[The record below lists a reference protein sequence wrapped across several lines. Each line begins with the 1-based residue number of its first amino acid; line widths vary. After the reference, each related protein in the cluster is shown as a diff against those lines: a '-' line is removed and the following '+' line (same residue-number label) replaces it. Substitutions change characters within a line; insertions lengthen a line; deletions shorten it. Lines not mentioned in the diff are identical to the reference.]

1 MNSFWKT
8 FFATLL
14 AIVVSSVIFAALSVI
29 ALIGFLGAL
38 SVSATSD
45 TQQIKDGSIL
55 KIELAHISDTYV
67 SNPWSELGIEKG
79 SDNKDLPLSLV
90 LEAID
95 EAKNDD
101 RIKGIYL
108 NTMDPGCGFATAGAL
123 REALEEFR
131 QSGKFIVS
139 YSDFY
144 SLKGYYLASVA
155 DQVYVNTE
163 GTIALDGLAGGGI
176 FFKDLLDKIGVEMMV
191 FKVGTFKSAVEPY
204 ILNGMSEAN
213 RAQITSYL
221 GDIWGRILSEVGSS
235 RGLAV
240 ERLQSLADSMQS
252 VQHTDSYLTNGLI
265 DGALYGDQALET
277 LCPLVGVDDVDDL
290 RFVSLRDVYRSR
302 GTSKHRASGTVGVL
316 FAEGEINVEVADSP
330 FNTKKIVSD
339 KLANRI
345 LEMGKDDDYDAIV
358 VRVNS
363 PGGSS
368 YISEQLWYAVHKANE
383 SKPVVISM
391 GDYAASGGYYMSSGA
406 SYIFA
411 EPSTITGSIGI
422 FGVVPNATKL
432 ANKIGVH
439 QDMVKTARYAD
450 LGAMDRPWTEEERA
464 LFQQYVNRGYAL
476 FLKRVSEGRNMTT
489 AQVDS
494 IAQGRVWTGAQA
506 LELGL
511 VDELGGLQD
520 AVAYA
525 ASLAGYD
532 SYDIEYARREV
543 NMLQELFN
551 TSTQAVRMELM
562 TSWFTEEEIRYIDQM
577 RELRAMSGLQARLPL
592 IVDL

>member
-14 AIVVSSVIFAALSVI
+14 AIVASGVIFVSLSII
-29 ALIGFLGAL
+29 ALIGFVAAL
-38 SVSATSD
+38 SVGANNE
-45 TQQIKDGSIL
+45 TQKIKDGSIL
-55 KIELAHISDTYV
+55 KIDLAKVSDTYV
-67 SNPWSELGIEKG
+67 SDPWAELGFDKSNG
-79 SDNKDLPLSLV
+79 CQDLPLSYV

-108 NTMDPGCGFATAGAL
+108 NMMDPGCGFASAEALRGAL
-123 REALEEFR
+123 EDFK
-131 QSGKFIVS
+131 QTGKFIVS

-155 DQVYVNTE
+155 DQLYVNKE
-163 GTIALDGLAGGGI
+163 GSIAFDGLSGGAV

-204 ILNGMSEAN
+204 MLNSMSEAN
-213 RAQITSYL
+213 RTQISSYL
-221 GDIWGRILSEVGSS
+221 GDIWGRILGEVGAS
-235 RGLAV
+235 RGLDST
-240 ERLQSLADSMQS
+240 RLQTLADSMQS
-252 VQHTDSYLTNGLI
+252 VRSTDSYLANKLI
-265 DGALYGDQALET
+265 DGALYQDQALEQ
-277 LCPLVGVDDVDDL
+277 LCSLVDVDEPNDL
-290 RFVSLRDVYRSR
+290 YFVSLRDVYAAR
-302 GTSKHRASGTVGVL
+302 GSAPSGDANIGVL
-316 FAEGEINVEVADSP
+316 FAEGEINVEEADSP
-330 FNTKKIVSD
+330 FNTKKVVTSD
-339 KLANRI
+339 LADRI
-345 LEMGKDDDYDAIV
+345 LEMGEDDDYDALV

-368 YISEQLWYAVHKANE
+368 YISEQLWYAVHKASQN
-383 SKPVVISM
+383 KPVVISM

-439 QDMVKTARYAD
+439 QDVVKTARYAD
-450 LGAMDRPWTEEERA
+450 LGALDRPWTEEERG
-464 LFQQYVNRGYAL
+464 LFQQYVNRGYEL
-476 FLKRVSEGRNMTT
+476 FLKRVSEGRGMTRD
-489 AQVDS
+489 QVDS

-525 ASLAGYD
+525 AAQAGYD
-532 SYDIEYARREV
+532 TYHITYSRRAV
-543 NMLQELFN
+543 NVLQELFSA
-551 TSTQAVRMELM
+551 STQAVRMKLM
-562 TSWFTEEEIRYIDQM
+562 TSWFTEDEIRYIDQL

-592 IVDL
+592 VVDI

>member
-14 AIVVSSVIFAALSVI
+14 AIIVSCVIFVSLSII
-29 ALIGFLGAL
+29 ALIGLVAGL
-38 SVSATSD
+38 STSANNE
-45 TQQIKDGSIL
+45 TQKIKNGSIL
-55 KIELAHISDTYV
+55 KIDLAKVSDTYV
-67 SNPWSELGIEKG
+67 SNPWAELGFDK
-79 SDNKDLPLSLV
+79 SDGCQDLPLSYV

-108 NTMDPGCGFATAGAL
+108 NMMDPGCGYASAEAL
-123 REALEEFR
+123 REALEDFK
-131 QSGKFIVS
+131 QTGKFIVS
-139 YSDFY
+139 YADLY

-155 DQVYVNTE
+155 DQLYVNKE
-163 GTIALDGLAGGGI
+163 GSIAFDGLAGGAI

-204 ILNGMSEAN
+204 MLNGMSEAN
-213 RAQITSYL
+213 RTQITSYL
-221 GDIWGRILSEVGSS
+221 GDIWGRILSEVGTS
-235 RGLAV
+235 RGLDSV
-240 ERLQSLADSMQS
+240 RLQALADSMQS
-252 VQHTDSYLTNGLI
+252 VQSTDSYLANKLI
-265 DGALYGDQALET
+265 DGALYQDQALEQ
-277 LCPLVGVDDVDDL
+277 LCSLVNVDEPDDL
-290 RFVSLRDVYRSR
+290 YFVSLRDVYTTRGSNRS
-302 GTSKHRASGTVGVL
+302 GEANIGVL
-316 FAEGEINVEVADSP
+316 FAEGEINVEQADSP
-330 FNTKKIVSD
+330 FNTNKVVTD
-339 KLANRI
+339 QLADRI
-345 LEMGKDDDYDAIV
+345 LEMGEDDDYDALV

-368 YISEQLWYAVHKANE
+368 YISEQLWYAVHKASQN
-383 SKPVVISM
+383 KPVVISM

-439 QDMVKTARYAD
+439 QDVVKTAQHAD
-450 LGAMDRPWTEEERA
+450 LGALDRPWTDEERA
-464 LFQQYVNRGYAL
+464 LFQQYVNRGYEL
-476 FLKRVSEGRNMTT
+476 FLKRVSEGRGMTRD
-489 AQVDS
+489 QVDS

-525 ASLAGYD
+525 AAQAGYD
-532 SYDIEYARREV
+532 TYHITYSRRAV
-543 NMLQELFN
+543 NVLQELFSA
-551 TSTQAVRMELM
+551 STQAVRMKLM
-562 TSWFTEEEIRYIDQM
+562 TSWFTEDEIRYIDQL

-592 IVDL
+592 VVDL

>member
-14 AIVVSSVIFAALSVI
+14 AIVVSGVIFVSLSII
-29 ALIGFLGAL
+29 ALIGIFAGL
-38 SVSATSD
+38 SVGANNE
-45 TQQIKDGSIL
+45 TQKIKDGSIL
-55 KIELAHISDTYV
+55 KIDLANISDTYV
-67 SNPWSELGIEKG
+67 SDPWTELGFDKG
-79 SDNKDLPLSLV
+79 DGCQDLPLSYV
-90 LEAID
+90 IEAID

-108 NTMDPGCGFATAGAL
+108 NMMDPGCGFASAEALRGAL
-123 REALEEFR
+123 EDFK
-131 QSGKFIVS
+131 QTGKFIVS

-155 DQVYVNTE
+155 DQLYVNKE
-163 GTIALDGLAGGGI
+163 GSIAFDGLAGGAV

-204 ILNGMSEAN
+204 MLNSMSEAN
-213 RAQITSYL
+213 RTQISSYL
-221 GDIWGRILSEVGSS
+221 GDIWGRILGEVGTS
-235 RGLAV
+235 RGLDSV
-240 ERLQSLADSMQS
+240 RLQALADSMQS
-252 VQHTDSYLTNGLI
+252 VQTTDSYLANKLI
-265 DGALYGDQALET
+265 DGALYQDQALEQ
-277 LCPLVGVDDVDDL
+277 LCSLVDVDEPDDL
-290 RFVSLRDVYRSR
+290 YFVSLRDVYATRSSAR
-302 GTSKHRASGTVGVL
+302 SGEANIGVL
-316 FAEGEINVEVADSP
+316 FAEGEINVEETDSP
-330 FNTKKIVSD
+330 FNTKKVVTD
-339 KLANRI
+339 QLANRI
-345 LEMGKDDDYDAIV
+345 LEMGEDDDYDALV

-368 YISEQLWYAVHKANE
+368 YISEQLWYAVHKASQN
-383 SKPVVISM
+383 KPVVISM

-439 QDMVKTARYAD
+439 QDVVKTARYAD
-450 LGAMDRPWTEEERA
+450 LGALDRPWTEEERG
-464 LFQQYVNRGYAL
+464 LFQQYVNRGYEL
-476 FLKRVSEGRNMTT
+476 FLKRVSEGRGMTRD
-489 AQVDS
+489 QVDS

-525 ASLAGYD
+525 AAQAGYD
-532 SYDIEYARREV
+532 TYHITYSRRAV
-543 NMLQELFN
+543 NVLQELFSA
-551 TSTQAVRMELM
+551 STQAVRMKLM
-562 TSWFTEEEIRYIDQM
+562 TSWFTEDEIRYIDQL

-592 IVDL
+592 VVDI

>member
-14 AIVVSSVIFAALSVI
+14 AIVASGVIFVSLSII
-29 ALIGFLGAL
+29 ALIGFVAAL
-38 SVSATSD
+38 SVGANNE
-45 TQQIKDGSIL
+45 TQKIKDGSIL
-55 KIELAHISDTYV
+55 KIDLAKVSDTYV
-67 SNPWSELGIEKG
+67 SDPWAELGFDKSNG
-79 SDNKDLPLSLV
+79 CQDLPLSYV

-108 NTMDPGCGFATAGAL
+108 NMMDPGCGFASAETLRGAL
-123 REALEEFR
+123 EDFK
-131 QSGKFIVS
+131 QTGKFIVS

-155 DQVYVNTE
+155 DQLYVNKE
-163 GTIALDGLAGGGI
+163 GSIAFDGLSGGAV

-204 ILNGMSEAN
+204 MLNSMSEAN
-213 RAQITSYL
+213 RTQISSYL
-221 GDIWGRILSEVGSS
+221 GDIWGRILGEVGAS
-235 RGLAV
+235 RGLDST
-240 ERLQSLADSMQS
+240 RLQTLADSMQS
-252 VQHTDSYLTNGLI
+252 VRSTDSYLANKLI
-265 DGALYGDQALET
+265 DGALYQDQALEQ
-277 LCPLVGVDDVDDL
+277 LCSLVDVDEPNDL
-290 RFVSLRDVYRSR
+290 YFVSLRDVYAAR
-302 GTSKHRASGTVGVL
+302 GSASSGDANIGVL
-316 FAEGEINVEVADSP
+316 FAEGEINVEEADSP
-330 FNTKKIVSD
+330 FNTKKVVTSD
-339 KLANRI
+339 LADRI
-345 LEMGKDDDYDAIV
+345 LEMGEDDDYDALV

-368 YISEQLWYAVHKANE
+368 YISEQLWYAVHKASQN
-383 SKPVVISM
+383 KPVVISM

-439 QDMVKTARYAD
+439 QDVVKTARYAD
-450 LGAMDRPWTEEERA
+450 LGALDRPWTEEERG
-464 LFQQYVNRGYAL
+464 LFQQYVNRGYEL
-476 FLKRVSEGRNMTT
+476 FLKRVSEGRGMTRD
-489 AQVDS
+489 QVDS

-525 ASLAGYD
+525 AAQAGYD
-532 SYDIEYARREV
+532 TYHITYSRRAV
-543 NMLQELFN
+543 NVLQELFSA
-551 TSTQAVRMELM
+551 STQAVRMKLM
-562 TSWFTEEEIRYIDQM
+562 TSWFTEDEIRYIDQL

-592 IVDL
+592 VVDI

>member
-14 AIVVSSVIFAALSVI
+14 AIVVSGVIFVSLSII
-29 ALIGFLGAL
+29 ALIGFIAAL
-38 SVSATSD
+38 SVGANNE
-45 TQQIKDGSIL
+45 TQKIKDGSIL
-55 KIELAHISDTYV
+55 KIDLANVSDTYV
-67 SNPWSELGIEKG
+67 SNPWADLGFDK
-79 SDNKDLPLSLV
+79 SDGCRDLPLSYV
-90 LEAID
+90 LEVID

-108 NTMDPGCGFATAGAL
+108 NMMDPGCGFASAEALRGAL
-123 REALEEFR
+123 EDFK
-131 QSGKFIVS
+131 QTGKFIVS
-139 YSDFY
+139 YSDLY

-155 DQVYVNTE
+155 DQLYVNKE
-163 GTIALDGLAGGGI
+163 GSIAFDGLAGGAV

-204 ILNGMSEAN
+204 MLNGMSDAN

-221 GDIWGRILSEVGSS
+221 GDIWGRILGEVGAS
-235 RGLAV
+235 RSLDSV
-240 ERLQSLADSMQS
+240 RLQALADSMQS
-252 VQHTDSYLTNGLI
+252 VQPTDAYLASGLI
-265 DGALYGDQALET
+265 DGALYQDQALEQ
-277 LCPLVGVDDVDDL
+277 LCSLVDVDEPDDL
-290 RFVSLRDVYRSR
+290 YFVSLRDVYETRSKSR
-302 GTSKHRASGTVGVL
+302 GAGANVGVL
-316 FAEGEINVEVADSP
+316 FAEGEINVAVADSP
-330 FNTKKIVSD
+330 FNTKKVVSD
-339 KLANRI
+339 QLADRI
-345 LEMGKDDDYDAIV
+345 LEMGEDDDYDALV

-368 YISEQLWYAVHKANE
+368 YISEQLWYAVHKASEN
-383 SKPVVISM
+383 KPVVISM

-432 ANKIGVH
+432 ANKVGVH
-439 QDMVKTARYAD
+439 QDVVKTARHAD
-450 LGAMDRPWTEEERA
+450 LGALDRPWTEEERA
-464 LFQQYVNRGYAL
+464 LFQQYVNRGYEL
-476 FLKRVSEGRNMTT
+476 FLKRVSEGRGMTRN
-489 AQVDS
+489 QVDS

-525 ASLAGYD
+525 ASQAGYD
-532 SYDIEYARREV
+532 TYRVTYARREV
-543 NMLQELFN
+543 NVLQELFN
-551 TSTQAVRMELM
+551 TSTQAVRMKLM
-562 TSWFTEEEIRYIDQM
+562 TSWFTDEEIRYIDQL
-577 RELRAMSGLQARLPL
+577 RELRAMSGLQTRLPL
-592 IVDL
+592 VVDI

>member
-14 AIVVSSVIFAALSVI
+14 AIVASGVIFVSLSII
-29 ALIGFLGAL
+29 ALIGFVAAL
-38 SVSATSD
+38 SVGANNE
-45 TQQIKDGSIL
+45 TQKIKDGSIL
-55 KIELAHISDTYV
+55 KIDLAKVSDTYV
-67 SNPWSELGIEKG
+67 SDPWAELGFDKSNG
-79 SDNKDLPLSLV
+79 CQDLPLSYV

-108 NTMDPGCGFATAGAL
+108 NMMDPGCGFASAETLRGAL
-123 REALEEFR
+123 EDFK
-131 QSGKFIVS
+131 QTGKFIVS

-155 DQVYVNTE
+155 DQLYVNKE
-163 GTIALDGLAGGGI
+163 GSIAFDGLSGGAV

-204 ILNGMSEAN
+204 MLNSMSEAN
-213 RAQITSYL
+213 RTQISSYL
-221 GDIWGRILSEVGSS
+221 GDIWGRILGEVGTS
-235 RGLAV
+235 RGLDSV
-240 ERLQSLADSMQS
+240 RLQALADSMQS
-252 VQHTDSYLTNGLI
+252 VQTTDSYLANKLI
-265 DGALYGDQALET
+265 DGALYQDQALEQ
-277 LCPLVGVDDVDDL
+277 LCSLVDVDEPDDL
-290 RFVSLRDVYRSR
+290 YFVSLRDVYATRGSARS
-302 GTSKHRASGTVGVL
+302 GEANIGVL
-316 FAEGEINVEVADSP
+316 FAEGEINVEETDSP
-330 FNTKKIVSD
+330 FNTKKVVTD
-339 KLANRI
+339 QLANRI
-345 LEMGKDDDYDAIV
+345 LEMGEDDDYDALV

-368 YISEQLWYAVHKANE
+368 YISEQLWYAVHKASQN
-383 SKPVVISM
+383 KPVVISM

-439 QDMVKTARYAD
+439 QDVVKTARYAD
-450 LGAMDRPWTEEERA
+450 LGALDRPWTEEERG
-464 LFQQYVNRGYAL
+464 LFQQYVNRGYEL
-476 FLKRVSEGRNMTT
+476 FLKRVSEGRGMTRD
-489 AQVDS
+489 QVDS

-525 ASLAGYD
+525 AAQAGYD
-532 SYDIEYARREV
+532 TYHITYSRRAV
-543 NMLQELFN
+543 NVLQELFSA
-551 TSTQAVRMELM
+551 STQAVRMKLM
-562 TSWFTEEEIRYIDQM
+562 TSWFTEDEIRYIDQL

-592 IVDL
+592 VVDI

>member
-14 AIVVSSVIFAALSVI
+14 AIVASGVIFVSLSII
-29 ALIGFLGAL
+29 ALIGFVAAL
-38 SVSATSD
+38 SVGANNE
-45 TQQIKDGSIL
+45 TQKIKDGSIL
-55 KIELAHISDTYV
+55 KIDLAKVSDTYV
-67 SNPWSELGIEKG
+67 SDPWAELGFDKSNG
-79 SDNKDLPLSLV
+79 CQDLPLSYV

-108 NTMDPGCGFATAGAL
+108 NMMDPGCGFASAEALRGAL
-123 REALEEFR
+123 EDFK
-131 QSGKFIVS
+131 QTGKFIVS

-155 DQVYVNTE
+155 DQLYVNKE
-163 GTIALDGLAGGGI
+163 GSIAFDGLSGGAV

-204 ILNGMSEAN
+204 MLNSMSEAN
-213 RAQITSYL
+213 RTQISSYL
-221 GDIWGRILSEVGSS
+221 GDIWGRILGEVGAS
-235 RGLAV
+235 RGLDST
-240 ERLQSLADSMQS
+240 RLQTLADSMQS
-252 VQHTDSYLTNGLI
+252 VRSTDSYLANKLI
-265 DGALYGDQALET
+265 DGALYQDQALEQ
-277 LCPLVGVDDVDDL
+277 LCSLVDVDEPNDL
-290 RFVSLRDVYRSR
+290 YFVSLRDVYAAR
-302 GTSKHRASGTVGVL
+302 GSAPSGDANIGVL
-316 FAEGEINVEVADSP
+316 FAEGEINVEEADSP
-330 FNTKKIVSD
+330 FNTKKVVTSD
-339 KLANRI
+339 LADRI
-345 LEMGKDDDYDAIV
+345 LEMGEDDDYDALV

-368 YISEQLWYAVHKANE
+368 YISEQLWYAVHKASQN
-383 SKPVVISM
+383 KPVVISM

-439 QDMVKTARYAD
+439 QDVVKTARYAD
-450 LGAMDRPWTEEERA
+450 LGALDRPWTEEERG
-464 LFQQYVNRGYAL
+464 LFQQYVNRGYEL
-476 FLKRVSEGRNMTT
+476 FLKRVSEGRGMTRD
-489 AQVDS
+489 QVDS

-525 ASLAGYD
+525 AAQAGYD
-532 SYDIEYARREV
+532 TYHITYSRRAV
-543 NMLQELFN
+543 NVLQELFSS
-551 TSTQAVRMELM
+551 STQAVRMKLM
-562 TSWFTEEEIRYIDQM
+562 TSWFTEDEIRYIDQL

-592 IVDL
+592 VVDI

>member
-14 AIVVSSVIFAALSVI
+14 AIVASGVIFVSLSII
-29 ALIGFLGAL
+29 ALIGFVAAL
-38 SVSATSD
+38 SVGANNE
-45 TQQIKDGSIL
+45 TQKIKDGSIL
-55 KIELAHISDTYV
+55 KIDLAKVSDTYV
-67 SNPWSELGIEKG
+67 SDPWAELGFDKSNG
-79 SDNKDLPLSLV
+79 CQDLPLSYV

-108 NTMDPGCGFATAGAL
+108 NMMDPGCGFASAEALRGAL
-123 REALEEFR
+123 EDFK
-131 QSGKFIVS
+131 QTGKFIVS

-155 DQVYVNTE
+155 DQLYVNKE
-163 GTIALDGLAGGGI
+163 GSIAFDGLSGGAV

-204 ILNGMSEAN
+204 MLNSMSEAN
-213 RAQITSYL
+213 RTQISSYL
-221 GDIWGRILSEVGSS
+221 GDIWGRILGEVGAS
-235 RGLAV
+235 RGLDSTH
-240 ERLQSLADSMQS
+240 LQTLADSMQS
-252 VQHTDSYLTNGLI
+252 VRSTDSYLANKLI
-265 DGALYGDQALET
+265 DGALYQDQALEQ
-277 LCPLVGVDDVDDL
+277 LCSLVDVDEPNDL
-290 RFVSLRDVYRSR
+290 YFVSLRDVYAAR
-302 GTSKHRASGTVGVL
+302 GSAPSGDANIGVL
-316 FAEGEINVEVADSP
+316 FAEGEINVEEADSP
-330 FNTKKIVSD
+330 FNTKKVVTSD
-339 KLANRI
+339 LADRI
-345 LEMGKDDDYDAIV
+345 LEMGEDDDYDALV

-368 YISEQLWYAVHKANE
+368 YISEQLWYAVHKASQN
-383 SKPVVISM
+383 KPVVISM

-439 QDMVKTARYAD
+439 QDVVKTARYAD
-450 LGAMDRPWTEEERA
+450 LGALDRPWTEEERG
-464 LFQQYVNRGYAL
+464 LFQQYVNRGYEL
-476 FLKRVSEGRNMTT
+476 FLKRVSEGRGMTRD
-489 AQVDS
+489 QVDS

-525 ASLAGYD
+525 AAQAGYD
-532 SYDIEYARREV
+532 TYHITYSRRAV
-543 NMLQELFN
+543 NVLQELFSA
-551 TSTQAVRMELM
+551 STQAVRMKLM
-562 TSWFTEEEIRYIDQM
+562 TSWFTEDEIRYIDQL

-592 IVDL
+592 VVDI

>member
-14 AIVVSSVIFAALSVI
+14 AIVVSSVIFVALAVIVMI
-29 ALIGFLGAL
+29 ALIATL
-38 SVSATSD
+38 SVAPSANVNPV
-45 TQQIKDGSIL
+45 KEGSIL
-55 KIELAHISDTYV
+55 KIELAHVSDTYV
-67 SNPWSELGIEKG
+67 SNPWAELGLDNSDG
-79 SDNKDLPLSLV
+79 SIDLPLSYV

-108 NTMDPGCGFATAGAL
+108 NMMDPGCGYASAEAL
-123 REALEEFR
+123 RGALEEFKET
-131 QSGKFIVS
+131 GKFIVS

-155 DQVYVNTE
+155 DQLYVNKE
-163 GTIALDGLAGGGI
+163 GSIAFDGLAGGAV

-204 ILNGMSEAN
+204 MLNGMSDAN

-221 GDIWGRILSEVGSS
+221 GDIWGRILGEVGAS
-235 RGLAV
+235 RSLDSV
-240 ERLQSLADSMQS
+240 RLQALADSMQS
-252 VQHTDSYLTNGLI
+252 VQPTDAYLASGLI
-265 DGALYGDQALET
+265 DGVLYQDQALEQ
-277 LCPLVGVDDVDDL
+277 LCSLVDVDEPDDL
-290 RFVSLRDVYRSR
+290 YFVSLRDVYETRSKSR
-302 GTSKHRASGTVGVL
+302 GAGANVGVL
-316 FAEGEINVEVADSP
+316 FAEGEINVEVSDSP
-330 FNTKKIVSD
+330 FNTKKVVSD
-339 KLANRI
+339 QLADRI
-345 LEMGKDDDYDAIV
+345 LEMGEDDDYDALV

-368 YISEQLWYAVHKANE
+368 YISEQLWYAVHKASEN
-383 SKPVVISM
+383 KPVVISM

-432 ANKIGVH
+432 ANKVGVH
-439 QDMVKTARYAD
+439 QDVVKTARHAD
-450 LGAMDRPWTEEERA
+450 LGALDRPWTEEERA
-464 LFQQYVNRGYAL
+464 LFQQYVNRGYEL
-476 FLKRVSEGRNMTT
+476 FLKRVSEGRGMTRN
-489 AQVDS
+489 QVDS

-525 ASLAGYD
+525 ASQAGYD
-532 SYDIEYARREV
+532 TYRVTYARREV
-543 NMLQELFN
+543 NVLQELFN
-551 TSTQAVRMELM
+551 TSTQAVRMKLM
-562 TSWFTEEEIRYIDQM
+562 TSWFTDEEIRYIDQL

-592 IVDL
+592 VVDI